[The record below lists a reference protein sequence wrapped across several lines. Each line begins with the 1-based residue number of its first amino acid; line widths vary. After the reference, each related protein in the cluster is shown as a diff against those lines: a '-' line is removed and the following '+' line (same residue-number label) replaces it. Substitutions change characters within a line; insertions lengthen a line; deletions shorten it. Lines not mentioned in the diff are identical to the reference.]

1 MRGLAW
7 IHYFCE
13 TIEQIIQGT
22 MRIIVPVMLLA
33 WLAVGCG
40 SSKRVYAPPFDDE
53 GTTTVA
59 TTETAVAQTQT
70 TTQGAEEK
78 PVVTREEKVTMT
90 HGDVMKRY
98 NIIVGSFAN
107 EDYAVRLREKLVGEG
122 YHSIIML
129 NEKGMRRVS
138 IAGFDEEAPARS
150 ELLRI
155 REQRPEFADAWLLI
169 SK

>member
-1 MRGLAW
+1 MK
-7 IHYFCE
+7 
-13 TIEQIIQGT
+13 
-22 MRIIVPVMLLA
+22 IIVPVMLLA
-33 WLAVGCG
+33 GLAVGCG
-40 SSKRVYAPPFDDE
+40 SSKRVYAPPFE
-53 GTTTVA
+53 EETATTVA
-59 TTETAVAQTQT
+59 TTGTAAAQTQT
-70 TTQGAEEK
+70 AAQRPEER

-90 HGDVMKRY
+90 HGDEMKRY

-107 EDYAVRLREKLVGEG
+107 EDNAVKLRARLVGEG

-138 IAGFDEEAPARS
+138 IAGFDEETPARA

>member
-1 MRGLAW
+1 M
-7 IHYFCE
+7 
-13 TIEQIIQGT
+13 QGT
-22 MRIIVPVMLLA
+22 MKIIVPVMLLA

-40 SSKRVYAPPFDDE
+40 SSKRVYAPPFE
-53 GTTTVA
+53 EEEATTVVA
-59 TTETAVAQTQT
+59 NESSNAQTHIP
-70 TTQGAEEK
+70 TQKAEEK

-90 HGDVMKRY
+90 HGDEMKRY
-98 NIIVGSFAN
+98 NIIVGSFSN
-107 EDYAVRLREKLVGEG
+107 EDNAVKLRARLVGEG

-138 IAGFDEEAPARS
+138 IAGFDDETPARA
-150 ELLRI
+150 ELLKI